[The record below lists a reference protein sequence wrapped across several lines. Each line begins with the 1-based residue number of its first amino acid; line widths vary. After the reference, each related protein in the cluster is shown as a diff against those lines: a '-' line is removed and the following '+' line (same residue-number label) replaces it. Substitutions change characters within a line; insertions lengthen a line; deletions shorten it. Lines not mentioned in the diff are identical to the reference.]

1 MLLYVHRNRR
11 LVRVG
16 ERAHSP
22 PVAFISKVR
31 SSDVQ
36 DQNQHWPQRVTTS
49 TSPRVTTSTGP
60 RESRP
65 ALPPES
71 HDQHWPRGVKTST
84 GPRGVKTSTGPRET
98 GTLAALAPGSHERL
112 QHWLQGVT
120 NACSTGPRES
130 RTFAALAPGSHE
142 RLQRWPQ
149 GVTNACSIAM
159 GHQRGTAAD
168 SRLHQHRPAGRLR
181 AILQRKPTAAFPYYL
196 Q

>member
-11 LVRVG
+11 LIRVG

-22 PVAFISKVR
+22 PVAFIFKVR

-49 TSPRVTTSTGP
+49 TGP
-60 RESRP
+60 RELRP
-65 ALPPES
+65 ALAPGSQECL
-71 HDQHWPRGVKTST
+71 QHWPQGVTNACST
-84 GPRGVKTSTGPRET
+84 GSRESR
-98 GTLAALAPGSHERL
+98 TLAALAPGSHERL
-112 QHWLQGVT
+112 QH
-120 NACSTGPRES
+120 
-130 RTFAALAPGSHE
+130 
-142 RLQRWPQ
+142 WPQ

-181 AILQRKPTAAFPYYL
+181 AILQRKPTASSPYYL